1 LIVVPGFRFAN
12 ATAPRKL
19 QSFGAAVQAEAAAVS
34 SVRSTSMAA
43 NGNRKLA
50 VAADLAAAAEG
61 TLMR

>member
-12 ATAPRKL
+12 PTAPRKL

-34 SVRSTSMAA
+34 SGRSTSMAA